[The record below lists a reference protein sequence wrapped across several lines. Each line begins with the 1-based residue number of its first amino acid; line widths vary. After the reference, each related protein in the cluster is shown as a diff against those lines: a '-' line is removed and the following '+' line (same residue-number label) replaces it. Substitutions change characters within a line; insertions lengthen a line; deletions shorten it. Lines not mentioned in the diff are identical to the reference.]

1 MPSKVVALSQNL
13 VRDLFVR
20 VYGGTLKY
28 IICGKNRNI
37 FYSRQFF
44 SPPFLFLKKKKFI
57 HRGLKNNNIG
67 TGIEMSVTFKNT
79 DCFELTNIF
88 L

>member
-44 SPPFLFLKKKKFI
+44 SPPFLFLKKKLI
-57 HRGLKNNNIG
+57 Y
-67 TGIEMSVTFKNT
+67 TQGIEKKTTLGLV
-79 DCFELTNIF
+79 
-88 L
+88 

>member
-28 IICGKNRNI
+28 IISGKIGI
-37 FYSRQFF
+37 FFIQDNFF
-44 SPPFLFLKKKKFI
+44 HPLSYF
-57 HRGLKNNNIG
+57 
-67 TGIEMSVTFKNT
+67 
-79 DCFELTNIF
+79 
-88 L
+88 

>member
-28 IICGKNRNI
+28 IISGKYRNI

-44 SPPFLFLKKKKFI
+44 FTPFPISEKKI
-57 HRGLKNNNIG
+57 NLYIG
-67 TGIEMSVTFKNT
+67 
-79 DCFELTNIF
+79 D
-88 L
+88 